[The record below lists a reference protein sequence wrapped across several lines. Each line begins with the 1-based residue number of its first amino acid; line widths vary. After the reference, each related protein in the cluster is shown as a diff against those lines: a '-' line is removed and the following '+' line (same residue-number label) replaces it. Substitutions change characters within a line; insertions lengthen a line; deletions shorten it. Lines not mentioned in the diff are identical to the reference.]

1 MRKLGL
7 DVVVAVKNAHYL
19 SDTSAA
25 SAVIVAGRKSILL
38 CSRMELDRA
47 RQQSSIKDIR
57 AYSPDR
63 VPLRKGEHVSFG
75 KLDQVVARCFE
86 ELGAREIGFDR
97 IKPETIK
104 KLRGAY
110 EASYHEIPELVWDLR
125 EIKTKKEIGWL
136 RRSAKIAQRG
146 MKRAEEF
153 IEDGRSELEIAAEV
167 EYEMRK
173 SGSEGASF
181 NTIVASGKNSWLPH
195 AGATGKRLRRGE
207 LVIVDLGATYRGYAS
222 DMTRTFA
229 LGPTRKQKNL
239 VRVAKR
245 AQRVAL
251 RRIKDGVEAAKIDE
265 AARMIFRRAGYE
277 RFCLHG
283 SGHGVGLDI
292 HEPPSLSME
301 SEDILRRGM
310 VVTVEPGVYVRGVGG
325 ARFEDMVVVTMD
337 GRGPLTSV

>member
-1 MRKLGL
+1 MHKRGL
-7 DVVVAVKNAHYL
+7 DAFVAVKNAHYL
-19 SDTSAA
+19 SNTSAA
-25 SAVIVAGRKSILL
+25 SAVIVAKRKSILL

-47 RQQSSIKDIR
+47 GQQSPIKDIR
-57 AYSPDR
+57 AYSPGR
-63 VPLRKGEHVSFG
+63 VPLRKGERASFG
-75 KLDQVVARCFE
+75 KLERVIAGCLE
-86 ELGAREIGFDR
+86 ELGAREIGFDE
-97 IKPETIK
+97 IKPETLT

-110 EASYHEIPELVWDLR
+110 EASYHKLPELIWDLR

-136 RRSAKIAQRG
+136 RKSAAIAQRG
-146 MKRAEEF
+146 MKRAEEL
-153 IEDGRSELEIAAEV
+153 IEEGRSELEIAAEV

-173 SGSEGASF
+173 SGSEGAPF

-229 LGPTRKQKNL
+229 LRPTRKQKTL

-265 AARMIFRRAGYE
+265 TARRVFRRAGYE

-292 HEPPSLSME
+292 HEPPSLSVG

-310 VVTVEPGVYVRGVGG
+310 VVTAEPGVYVRGVGG
-325 ARFEDMVVVTMD
+325 ARFEDMVVVTAG
-337 GRGPLTSV
+337 GREPLTSV